1 MRRCVGLVSG
11 RQRESAW
18 SPVVVSPQ
26 CHPPAPRPFIKDQ
39 IQASSLSNLNAMS
52 TPQGGSPASPSF
64 ACQTKSGRGTGLMV
78 DGGAAWRRC
87 RLVSFFSQE

>member
-18 SPVVVSPQ
+18 SPVIVSPQ

-52 TPQGGSPASPSF
+52 SVFMTSPVHTPKGGPPHHLHSSARPNRAV
-64 ACQTKSGRGTGLMV
+64 AL
-78 DGGAAWRRC
+78 D
-87 RLVSFFSQE
+87 